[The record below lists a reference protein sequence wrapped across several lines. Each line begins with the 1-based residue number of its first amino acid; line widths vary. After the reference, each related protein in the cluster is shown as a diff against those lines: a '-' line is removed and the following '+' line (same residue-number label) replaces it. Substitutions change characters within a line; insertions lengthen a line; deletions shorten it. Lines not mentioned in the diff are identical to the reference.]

1 MGCHVFP
8 TEVSCT
14 VKTGGI
20 GGNANADNILCL
32 LPNNVFYQYYFLI
45 LWWWWVVLIF
55 IACLG
60 LVYRLVQILLP
71 QFGRVRLAGMFAS
84 LGVLPE
90 SMDKVAKMNL
100 STWETFLLIRL
111 VRNLKG
117 SQVTTLFA
125 ALMSRPTGALTMT

>member
-1 MGCHVFP
+1 
-8 TEVSCT
+8 
-14 VKTGGI
+14 
-20 GGNANADNILCL
+20 
-32 LPNNVFYQYYFLI
+32 
-45 LWWWWVVLIF
+45 
-55 IACLG
+55 
-60 LVYRLVQILLP
+60 
-71 QFGRVRLAGMFAS
+71 MFAS

-125 ALMSRPTGALTMT
+125 ALDKDGQVQDDHNAEEGQTLLNHEERDGNGIEMPTIVNMEIA